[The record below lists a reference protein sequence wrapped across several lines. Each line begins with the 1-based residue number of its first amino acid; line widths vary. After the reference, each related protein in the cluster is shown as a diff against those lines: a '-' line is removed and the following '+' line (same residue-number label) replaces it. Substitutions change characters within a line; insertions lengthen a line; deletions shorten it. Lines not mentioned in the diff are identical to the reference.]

1 MHPRER
7 KETGVVL
14 MKGAAKYQGPPP
26 PIQPEKTARFWLVL
40 AIVFVVV
47 FFGTKVLHCQTRT
60 VGEFKEG
67 VSDGIVWRC
76 YWDGV
81 VWQCI
86 DKNHKWTESAPKPK
100 PTPDAPSYATRPH
113 VAGEC
118 GPKWMGGCWT
128 FDRPQLTW
136 GEAARSKKFW
146 IPTTVFT
153 LSAGWDY
160 ATTAYFSRYGHYLGD
175 PKNSPCMER
184 NQDLGQRPGAGD
196 FAKNFATT
204 HLPVIA
210 LGLVATKLK
219 VPHWIYDGAVV
230 YGTQVH
236 VRGAIGWYRDCW

>member
-7 KETGVVL
+7 EETGVVL
-14 MKGAAKYQGPPP
+14 MKGAAKYQP
-26 PIQPEKTARFWLVL
+26 PIEPIEPEKSARFWLVL

-47 FFGTKVLHCQTRT
+47 FFGTKVLHCQESHCEWTIT
-60 VGEFKEG
+60 TTQSG
-67 VSDGIVWRC
+67 
-76 YWDGV
+76 
-81 VWQCI
+81 
-86 DKNHKWTESAPKPK
+86 KNVAECKLLAGPPPAWKDVTSLPVAPG
-100 PTPDAPSYATRPH
+100 YATRPH
-113 VAGEC
+113 AAGEC
-118 GPKWMGGCWT
+118 GPKWMGGCWSY
-128 FDRPQLTW
+128 DRPQLTW

-160 ATTAYFSRYGHYLGD
+160 ATTAYFSRNGHYLGD

>member
-14 MKGAAKYQGPPP
+14 MKGAAAKQGPPK
-26 PIQPEKTARFWLVL
+26 PIDPEGNAKLMLLLTMIALILW
-40 AIVFVVV
+40 FVSVEA
-47 FFGTKVLHCQTRT
+47 HCQ
-60 VGEFKEG
+60 
-67 VSDGIVWRC
+67 
-76 YWDGV
+76 
-81 VWQCI
+81 
-86 DKNHKWTESAPKPK
+86 
-100 PTPDAPSYATRPH
+100 TPDAPGYATRPH

-118 GPKWMGGCWT
+118 GPKWMGGCWS

-236 VRGAIGWYRDCW
+236 IRGAIGWYRDCW